1 MRFFFS
7 SLVLVSML
15 LGAAP
20 AAAQVAGN
28 WHVNGKIDDKA
39 FVLDCRFDPN
49 DSGFGG
55 VCIEVPGGNAGTH
68 PGKQHV
74 LTKGSVAGT
83 QIGWSY
89 PTSFMFMSF
98 SVNFAGT
105 LSGDSI
111 TGIVTAS
118 GHSGPFTAVQK

>member
-55 VCIEVPGGNAGTH
+55 VCIEEGERGRDADR
-68 PGKQHV
+68 
-74 LTKGSVAGT
+74 LE
-83 QIGWSY
+83 
-89 PTSFMFMSF
+89 
-98 SVNFAGT
+98 
-105 LSGDSI
+105 LSDEFY
-111 TGIVTAS
+111 VHEFQCEFCRDAER
-118 GHSGPFTAVQK
+118 